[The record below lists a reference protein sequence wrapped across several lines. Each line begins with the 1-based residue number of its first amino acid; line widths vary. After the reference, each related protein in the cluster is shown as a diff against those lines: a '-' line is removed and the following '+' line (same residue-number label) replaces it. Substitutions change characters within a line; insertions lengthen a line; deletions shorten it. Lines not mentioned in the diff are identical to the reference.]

1 MERKIRIVMGKPGL
15 DGHDRG
21 IKVLASSYRDAGNGN
36 VYRFLQR
43 HGIIRIFYTIRH

>member
-21 IKVLASSYRDAGNGN
+21 IFPWAYLCAIDKGDAEK
-36 VYRFLQR
+36 YL
-43 HGIIRIFYTIRH
+43 TE